1 MSHSNDSINPEARL
15 PIQANGPNGVVTNP
29 SSGSLDPF
37 DPENLRLKVVGHT
50 PGVRKLLTTI
60 QVCKPSKDQFIRTQ
74 KDSRYWLDVWAVE
87 QKEDRSVFV
96 AEPNLASDLASLNIG
111 RMFTLVLTVSRQ
123 GNVFFWPLRIHAADD
138 GRRPDH
144 WLTSAREAAELARS
158 KWIRLVA
165 NMANQSFDVYEA
177 EADLPEP
184 EWPSES
190 MRDLLEIAFK
200 GNGVIKD
207 IDHPVIRGL
216 RGLA

>member
-1 MSHSNDSINPEARL
+1 MPQVSEQTVPESSLPGNSVGQDRVEAIANPKA
-15 PIQANGPNGVVTNP
+15 I
-29 SSGSLDPF
+29 DPF

-60 QVCKPSKDQFIRTQ
+60 QVCKPSKDQFVRTQ
-74 KDSRYWLDVWAVE
+74 KDPRYWLDVWAVE
-87 QKEDRSVFV
+87 QKEDRSVFI
-96 AEPNLASDLASLNIG
+96 ADPSLAKDLSSLNIG

-144 WLTSAREAAELARS
+144 WLTSAREAAEKARV
-158 KWIRLVA
+158 KWIRVVA
-165 NMANQSFDVYEA
+165 NMANQSFDLYEA

-190 MRDLLEIAFK
+190 MRDLLEIAFR